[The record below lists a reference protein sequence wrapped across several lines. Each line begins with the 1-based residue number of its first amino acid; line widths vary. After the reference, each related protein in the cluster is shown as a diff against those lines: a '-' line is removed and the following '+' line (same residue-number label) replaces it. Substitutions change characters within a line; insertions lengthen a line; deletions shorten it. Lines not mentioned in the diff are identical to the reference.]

1 MIKKKRKND
10 SFIAIA
16 ILSLLVLVVYS
27 LLFVNFSF
35 IGKKSIHEDARRY
48 QTRHCLAFYPD
59 SKEGLNKAK
68 ELCKGVRDDSIHDYT
83 LIPYGDYYLINYG
96 GEYRYFT
103 DGEFNPI
110 KVEGISDSGK
120 NIILDY
126 LRYTFKKQYP
136 ERYYNA
142 DFLRSLNIDSI
153 NFEEIEFDID
163 GENLSCYLKDYDLSL
178 EIPLKYVQKEIGMNF
193 GFPYEIYSK
202 PVYLSDGKEHPIICL
217 TFDDGPK
224 LWTDED
230 LTSTERILD
239 LLYEYDAAGTFYVV
253 GNALEDREI
262 WADYQVYTMLKRSIN
277 HGNEYGSHTQSHLYA
292 LSELESVESIL
303 KEISG
308 PIDYLKEFM
317 NYEVK
322 TYRPVEGKFNDLVL
336 KAQPVGAVLWDV
348 DSEDWESDNAQQ
360 IIDQVLKYDYESG
373 DIILF
378 HDIYNITAEAL
389 EKIIPALVNKGC
401 QLVNVSTMLSY
412 YGIEPSTLSY
422 FYGPDYYE

>member
-1 MIKKKRKND
+1 MIKKKRKN
-10 SFIAIA
+10 SSLVTIA
-16 ILSLLVLVVYS
+16 ILSILVLLVYS

-35 IGKKSIHEDARRY
+35 IGKKSIHDNARKY

-68 ELCKGVRDDSIHDYT
+68 QLCKGVRDDSIHDYT

-103 DGEFNPI
+103 DSEFNPI
-110 KVEGISDSGK
+110 SVKGISDNGK
-120 NIILDY
+120 TIILDY
-126 LRYTFKKQYP
+126 LRYTFKKDHP
-136 ERYYNA
+136 EKYYNSQ
-142 DFLRSLNIDSI
+142 FLKSLNIDSI
-153 NFEEIEFDID
+153 DFETIEYDID
-163 GENLSCYLKDYDLSL
+163 GENLSCYLKDYDLTL
-178 EIPLKYVQKEIGMNF
+178 KIPLKYVQKEIGMNF
-193 GFPYEIYSK
+193 GFPYEIYTK
-202 PVYLSDGKEHPIICL
+202 PVYLSDGAQHPIICL

-230 LTSTERILD
+230 YTSTEKIID
-239 LLYEYDAAGTFYVV
+239 LLYEYDAAGTFYVI
-253 GNALEDREI
+253 GNAMEDREI

-292 LSELESVESIL
+292 LSELSSEESIY
-303 KEISG
+303 KEIIG
-308 PIDYLKEFM
+308 PIEYLKEFM

-336 KAQPVGAVLWDV
+336 EAQPVGAILWDV
-348 DSEDWESDNAQQ
+348 DSEDWESDNAQE

-389 EKIIPALVNKGC
+389 EKIIPALVDKGC

-412 YGIEPSTLSY
+412 YGIDPSTLSY
-422 FYGPDYYE
+422 YYSPDYYE

>member
-253 GNALEDREI
+253 GDALEDREI

-292 LSELESVESIL
+292 LSELESEESIL

>member
-59 SKEGLNKAK
+59 SKEGLSKAK

-292 LSELESVESIL
+292 LSELESEESIL

>member
-48 QTRHCLAFYPD
+48 QTRHCLSFYPD

-292 LSELESVESIL
+292 LSELESEESIL

-317 NYEVK
+317 DYEVK

-422 FYGPDYYE
+422 FYGPDYYK

>member
-10 SFIAIA
+10 SFIVIA

-292 LSELESVESIL
+292 LSELESEESIL

-317 NYEVK
+317 DYEVK

-360 IIDQVLKYDYESG
+360 IIDKVLKYDYESG

>member
-262 WADYQVYTMLKRSIN
+262 WADYQVYTMLKKSIN

-292 LSELESVESIL
+292 LSELESEESIL

>member
-292 LSELESVESIL
+292 LSELESEESIL
-303 KEISG
+303 KEING

>member
-1 MIKKKRKND
+1 MIKKKRKN
-10 SFIAIA
+10 SSLVTIA
-16 ILSLLVLVVYS
+16 ILSFLVLLVYS

-35 IGKKSIHEDARRY
+35 IGKKSIHDNARKY

-68 ELCKGVRDDSIHDYT
+68 QLCTGVRDDSIHDYT
-83 LIPYGDYYLINYG
+83 LIPYGDSYLINYG

-103 DGEFNPI
+103 DSEFNPI
-110 KVEGISDSGK
+110 SVKGISDNGK
-120 NIILDY
+120 SIILDY
-126 LRYTFKKQYP
+126 LRYTFKKDHP
-136 ERYYNA
+136 EKYYNSQ
-142 DFLRSLNIDSI
+142 FLKSLNIDNI
-153 NFEEIEFDID
+153 DFETIEYDID
-163 GENLSCYLKDYDLSL
+163 GENLSCYLKDYDLTL
-178 EIPLKYVQKEIGMNF
+178 KIPLKYVQKEIGMNF
-193 GFPYEIYSK
+193 GFPYEIYTK
-202 PVYLSDGKEHPIICL
+202 PVYLSDGSLHPIICL

-230 LTSTERILD
+230 YTSTEKIID
-239 LLYEYDAAGTFYVV
+239 LLYEYDAAGTFYVI
-253 GNALEDREI
+253 GNAMEDREI

-292 LSELESVESIL
+292 LSELNSEESIY
-303 KEISG
+303 KEIIG
-308 PIDYLKEFM
+308 PIEYLKEFM

-336 KAQPVGAVLWDV
+336 EAQPVGAILWDV
-348 DSEDWESDNAQQ
+348 DSEDWESDNAQE

-389 EKIIPALVNKGC
+389 EKIIPALVDKGC

-412 YGIEPSTLSY
+412 YGIDPSTLSY
-422 FYGPDYYE
+422 YYGPDYYE

>member
-1 MIKKKRKND
+1 MIKKKRRNY
-10 SFIAIA
+10 SVAVIA
-16 ILSLLVLVVYS
+16 ILSFLVLVVYS
-27 LLFVNFSF
+27 LLLVNFSF

-59 SKEGLNKAK
+59 SREGLNRAK

-96 GEYRYFT
+96 GDFRYFT
-103 DGEFNPI
+103 DGKFDPI
-110 KVEGISDSGK
+110 KVQGISDNGK
-120 NIILDY
+120 NMILDY
-126 LRYTFKKQYP
+126 LRYTFKKEQP
-136 ERYYNA
+136 EKYYNA
-142 DFLRSLNIDSI
+142 DFIRSLDIDSI
-153 NFEEIEFDID
+153 DFETIEYDID
-163 GENLSCYLKDYDLSL
+163 GENLSCYLKDFDITLS
-178 EIPLKYVQKEIGMNF
+178 IPLKYVQKEIDMNF
-193 GFPYEIYSK
+193 GFPYELYSK
-202 PVYLSDGKEHPIICL
+202 PVYLSDGKEHPLICL

-230 LTSTERILD
+230 CPSTERIID

-253 GNALEDREI
+253 GNAMEDREI

-292 LSELESVESIL
+292 LSDLDSKESIL
-303 KEISG
+303 KEING
-308 PIDYLKEFM
+308 PIEYFREFM

-336 KAQPVGAVLWDV
+336 EAQPVGAILWDV

-360 IIDQVLKYDYESG
+360 IIDQVLKYDYVSG

-378 HDIYNITAEAL
+378 HDIYNITADAL
-389 EKIIPALVNKGC
+389 EKIIPELINRGC

>member
-153 NFEEIEFDID
+153 NFEEIEYDID

-292 LSELESVESIL
+292 LSELESEESIL

>member
-1 MIKKKRKND
+1 MTSKNSFLASIKEDNKRRLWLW
-10 SFIAIA
+10 
-16 ILSLLVLVVYS
+16 LSGAFLFVIFAPLLFLVL
-27 LLFVNFSF
+27 
-35 IGKKSIHEDARRY
+35 IAGIDE
-48 QTRHCLAFYPD
+48 Q
-59 SKEGLNKAK
+59 
-68 ELCKGVRDDSIHDYT
+68 
-83 LIPYGDYYLINYG
+83 YYLINYG

-153 NFEEIEFDID
+153 DFEEIEFDID

-277 HGNEYGSHTQSHLYA
+277 HGNEYGW
-292 LSELESVESIL
+292 I
-303 KEISG
+303 
-308 PIDYLKEFM
+308 YLW
-317 NYEVK
+317 V
-322 TYRPVEGKFNDLVL
+322 PG
-336 KAQPVGAVLWDV
+336 
-348 DSEDWESDNAQQ
+348 
-360 IIDQVLKYDYESG
+360 
-373 DIILF
+373 
-378 HDIYNITAEAL
+378 YNI
-389 EKIIPALVNKGC
+389 
-401 QLVNVSTMLSY
+401 SWR
-412 YGIEPSTLSY
+412 
-422 FYGPDYYE
+422 

>member
-292 LSELESVESIL
+292 LSELESEESIL

>member
-1 MIKKKRKND
+1 MVKKNRNNR
-10 SFIAIA
+10 SLVIIAV
-16 ILSLLVLVVYS
+16 LSLMTVVLYT
-27 LLFVNFSF
+27 LLFVNLGF
-35 IGKKSIHEDARRY
+35 IGKKSIHEDARAYR
-48 QTRHCLAFYPD
+48 TRHCLVFYPD
-59 SKEGLNKAK
+59 SKEGLKKAK
-68 ELCKGVRDDSIHDYT
+68 ELCKGVKDDSIHDYT

-96 GEYRYFT
+96 GDYRYFT
-103 DGEFNPI
+103 DSEYNPI
-110 KVEGISDSGK
+110 KVEGISEEGR

-126 LRYTFKKQYP
+126 LRYTFKKDYS
-136 ERYYNA
+136 EKYYNA
-142 DFLRSLNIDSI
+142 DFLKSLNIESI
-153 NFEEIEFDID
+153 DFETIEYDID
-163 GENLSCYLKDYDLSL
+163 GENLSCYLKDYDMTLK
-178 EIPLKYVQKEIGMNF
+178 IPLKYVQKEIGMNF
-193 GFPYEIYSK
+193 GFPYEIYTK
-202 PVYLSDGKEHPIICL
+202 PVYLSDAVEHPIICL

-230 LTSTERILD
+230 YTSTEKIID
-239 LLYEYDAAGTFYVV
+239 LLYEYDAAGTFYVI
-253 GNALEDREI
+253 GNAMEDREI

-277 HGNEYGSHTQSHLYA
+277 HGNEYGSHTQSHLYT
-292 LSELESVESIL
+292 LDELTSEERIY
-303 KEISG
+303 KEIIG

-336 KAQPVGAVLWDV
+336 EAQPVGAILWDV
-348 DSEDWESDNAQQ
+348 DSEDWESDNAKQ

-422 FYGPDYYE
+422 YYSPNYYE